1 MRLLVGHHLTNA
13 YESLRSNRMR
23 TALTILG
30 VTIGISSI
38 VVILSLS
45 AGAAQ
50 IVSNQVD
57 QLGGTIAVV
66 RPGTPDRE
74 SQINTITANISGS
87 EITSSLTERDVND
100 IEDIDHVTAV
110 APIMIL
116 GGAVS
121 SDSSRPR
128 NIQIIATTP
137 GMTDVATIPIAE
149 GQFIDT
155 VTNDDTAV
163 IGHQLSIDLFGTETS
178 VGRTFTTHGVQFTV
192 IGILKRQNNPINFN
206 NVDFDHAAIINLQS
220 GKGFNQG
227 IATIQQINI
236 RATSTDKLPDVLR
249 QVNEKLT
256 RNHHDEKDFVIL
268 TDGDLARP
276 STQLFST
283 VSASLTA
290 VASISLVVGGIG
302 IMNILLVGVTERT
315 REIGIRKALGASN
328 VHIVWQF
335 LIESLVMSLA
345 GGIAG
350 YFVGYIIAFA
360 IARSFLTFDP
370 VFGWSIVGASMGTA
384 LIVGLVFGLYPAILA
399 ARKNPIEALRQY
411 H

>member
-1 MRLLVGHHLTNA
+1 MRLLVGHHITNA

-38 VVILSLS
+38 VVIMSLS

-66 RPGTPDRE
+66 RPGTPERE
-74 SQINTITANISGS
+74 SQINTITANLSGS
-87 EITSSLTERDVND
+87 DMTSSLTERDVKD
-100 IEDIDHVTAV
+100 IENIDHVTAV

-116 GGAVS
+116 GGSVS

-137 GMTDVATIPIAE
+137 GMTDVATIPMAE

-163 IGHQLSIDLFGTETS
+163 IGHQLSIDLFGTDTS

-236 RATSTDKLPDVLR
+236 RATSTDKFPEVLR

-256 RNHHDEKDFVIL
+256 RNHHGEKDFVIL

-290 VASISLVVGGIG
+290 VASISLIVGGIG
-302 IMNILLVGVTERT
+302 IMNILLVSVTERT

-328 VHIVWQF
+328 IHIVWQF

-350 YFVGYIIAFA
+350 YFAGYIIAFS

-370 VFGWSIVGASMGTA
+370 VFGWSIVGASMGTS

-399 ARKNPIEALRQY
+399 ARKNPIEALRQF